1 MNLQHR
7 EKIRRQ
13 KFVFPKWKGSH
24 IVMLENECSD
34 ISSFLKSEKCLVVC
48 FSFKLTIRPPEI
60 KELLVFFN
68 RVVSLDILR
77 DICSLERGSECKGTI
92 QTPFSS
98 TPPQQAAAPLQECPE
113 PGTCVATLQ
122 PVWFV
127 ALGAPGNIRAEK
139 RNPSPPGLGQPANAS
154 ALSNKL
160 LIWPCNKQ
168 LLTAACCN
176 PGKQHMW
183 GWAGGAAIKTFASS
197 KFWLPHHR
205 QTCCL
210 SKQSPP
216 LGNVNREVESSVRAC
231 GACECRRVPPEGR
244 IRSCSSTA
252 HLAAPACVPRAE
264 ACYVQAGVLTCL
276 CAVPLPHAIQM
287 YCCPNC
293 DGTSFLGYLVCPKS
307 IHSSVAFSDA
317 SLPPSSKDCLWRMS
331 TWKEGRLGP
340 LGRK

>member
-77 DICSLERGSECKGTI
+77 DICSLERGSECKGKI

-176 PGKQHMW
+176 PGKQHM
-183 GWAGGAAIKTFASS
+183 
-197 KFWLPHHR
+197 
-205 QTCCL
+205 
-210 SKQSPP
+210 
-216 LGNVNREVESSVRAC
+216 
-231 GACECRRVPPEGR
+231 
-244 IRSCSSTA
+244 
-252 HLAAPACVPRAE
+252 
-264 ACYVQAGVLTCL
+264 
-276 CAVPLPHAIQM
+276 
-287 YCCPNC
+287 
-293 DGTSFLGYLVCPKS
+293 
-307 IHSSVAFSDA
+307 
-317 SLPPSSKDCLWRMS
+317 
-331 TWKEGRLGP
+331 
-340 LGRK
+340 